1 MSVFSSKSTSRAA
14 SRAARRACV
23 VQVHAPQNVTHVTNV
38 TNVTNVTQLTRVP
51 PIAMVSWSIA
61 RCAALRIARLRGI
74 AWNDSGPE
82 LELRALLLEAP
93 GSATVRLV
101 LVDPAAPSA
110 ADVADVPEQQ
120 VIIAEA
126 TAVRTF
132 DASGALV
139 GVVAADSRG
148 TLLDATLTHGRRA
161 IFART
166 ELFARFGI
174 DGGRYELA

>member
-23 VQVHAPQNVTHVTNV
+23 VGVHAPQHVTHV

-132 DASGALV
+132 DDSGALV